1 MDKLIIQGES
11 DLFGS
16 IDIPGSKNA
25 SLPILVASLLSEKNL
40 NLTNIPKLQ
49 DVKSMILLLR
59 SFGVK
64 INENDSEVT
73 LNAENLKNNIADY
86 DLVRK
91 MRASILVLG
100 PLLARFKKAKISLP
114 GGCSIGTRPVSYTH
128 LTLPTKRIV

>member
-25 SLPILVASLLSEKNL
+25 SLPILVASLLSKKNL

-49 DVKSMILLLR
+49 DVKSMIQLLR

-64 INENDSEVT
+64 INENDSEST
-73 LNAENLKNNIADY
+73 
-86 DLVRK
+86 
-91 MRASILVLG
+91 
-100 PLLARFKKAKISLP
+100 
-114 GGCSIGTRPVSYTH
+114 
-128 LTLPTKRIV
+128 